1 MDQTTRRFGIMQA
14 EIMQAGLADAEAI
27 LALQRLAYEA
37 EARLYGDWGIPPLTQ
52 TLEDLRAELATL
64 RVLKAVSGGLID
76 KGGGNGGD
84 DITGNGVIGS
94 VRAALDGELCRIGR
108 LMVHP
113 EHQRQGLGSALL
125 RAAEASFPGA
135 RRFQLFTGHKSA
147 GNLRLY
153 QRLGYLPVRS
163 QAVSPALTLVFLER
177 EA

>member
-1 MDQTTRRFGIMQA
+1 METVKIIRA
-14 EIMQAGLADAEAI
+14 AVADAPAI
-27 LALQRLAYEA
+27 LALQRLAYQA
-37 EARLYGDWGIPPLTQ
+37 EARLYDDWGIPPLTQ

-64 RVLKAVSGGLID
+64 TVLKALSGAELL
-76 KGGGNGGD
+76 
-84 DITGNGVIGS
+84 GS
-94 VRAALDGELCRIGR
+94 VRAGLDGDVCRIGR

-125 RAAEASFPGA
+125 RAAEASFPAA

-163 QAVSPALTLVFLER
+163 RPVSPALTLIFLER

>member
-1 MDQTTRRFGIMQA
+1 MDQATRRFGIMQA

-76 KGGGNGGD
+76 
-84 DITGNGVIGS
+84 NGVIGS